1 MNYNENQDVFERF
14 SRHIFEHVFDYSDCT
29 FNIQQSPFK
38 LLPCLLN
45 SKSLTIQIHLTCNF
59 RFRWYWF
66 SSNDHDLSTVSE
78 TSWTFIQ
85 KWKSLLIYQSTIH
98 QPADPKIPFKQLNQL
113 KLNLAE
119 RISPLTTLQPQLFY
133 YPIKSLR
140 YAPLNQEDFCLIFQ
154 LPVLLVRIVQLFHTE
169 KLRKS
174 FAKDISYYSVKSKL
188 LFYY

>member
-1 MNYNENQDVFERF
+1 MTTISQRYQKPVERL
-14 SRHIFEHVFDYSDCT
+14 
-29 FNIQQSPFK
+29 FK
-38 LLPCLLN
+38 SELYTV
-45 SKSLTIQIHLTCNF
+45 KS
-59 RFRWYWF
+59 
-66 SSNDHDLSTVSE
+66 STG
-78 TSWTFIQ
+78 
-85 KWKSLLIYQSTIH
+85 KSLLIYQSTIH